1 MLAFVPHD
9 LLLAPHLYCRGGDCQ
24 ASAAGGHMRTRYSFA
39 IMASSPGRR
48 FWPTIFTAAQSFRGL
63 VRRQFITR
71 NRRMGFVLAVA
82 VAGIGIAAVHV
93 SESWFSPGLMIL
105 PILAGGLVL
114 WPRALLILYAI
125 VAAMLGYDV
134 AENNART
141 GFGIVA
147 TIVITAIYAFL
158 LARVRAKLGLLGMR
172 GNQMLVELRDRIRA
186 QSTLP
191 SLPQGWGS
199 ESVLRPAGGASFG
212 GDFVVST
219 CDGKTLEVAVVDVSG
234 KGIDAGTRA
243 LLLSG
248 AFGGL
253 LGSVPASEFLSA
265 CNAYLRRA
273 ERSEGFVTAVH
284 LALDLT
290 TGSYVISSAGHPPAA
305 HFESGSGRWRLT
317 QARGIVLGVVPDL
330 RAGSEQGVLRP
341 GDALMLYTDGLVEV
355 PGRDIDV
362 GIDRLL
368 GEADHLIATGF
379 SGGAVRL
386 MQAMQDGSGATD
398 DRGLVLI
405 WRA

>member
-1 MLAFVPHD
+1 
-9 LLLAPHLYCRGGDCQ
+9 
-24 ASAAGGHMRTRYSFA
+24 
-39 IMASSPGRR
+39 MA
-48 FWPTIFTAAQSFRGL
+48 
-63 VRRQFITR
+63 
-71 NRRMGFVLAVA
+71 FVLAVA
-82 VAGIGIAAVHV
+82 VVGIGIAAVFV
-93 SESWFSPGLMIL
+93 SASWFSPGLMIL
-105 PILAGGLVL
+105 PILAGGLLL
-114 WPRALLILYAI
+114 WPRALLILFAI
-125 VAAMLGYDV
+125 VAAMLGYDL
-134 AENNART
+134 AQNDQRT

-147 TIVITAIYAFL
+147 TVAVTAFYAFL

-172 GNQMLVELRDRIRA
+172 GNQMLVELRDRIRS

-191 SLPQGWGS
+191 GLPEGWGS
-199 ESVLRPAGGASFG
+199 ESILRPAGGSSFG

-219 CDGKTLEVAVVDVSG
+219 CDGKMLEVAVVDVSG
-234 KGIDAGTRA
+234 KGIDAATRA
-243 LLLSG
+243 LMLSG

-290 TGSYVISSAGHPPAA
+290 TGGYVISSAGHPPAA

-330 RAGSEQGVLRP
+330 RPGAEHGLLRQ

-368 GEADHLIATGF
+368 GEADQLVTDGF
-379 SGGAVRL
+379 SGGTARL
-386 MQAMQDGSGATD
+386 VDAMREGGGPTD